1 MSKPAWEYLTTHLP
15 EIRRATFPDPS
26 SKTGTRPIGEPG
38 LALLVYLSGQTNPQG
53 EFFMTAKVM
62 QEECDI
68 ATLRQVERLL
78 AGFIHLGWITPTG
91 KFNEYMGRGR
101 PTPIY
106 VLTLFPQY
114 ARLFAQTLHESD
126 EIASLGTVE
135 ELSKANRQKDYKN
148 FRQIEPEPEPDSE
161 PEPRSVVSE
170 SARQEKAGIFADEV
184 LTICIELEK
193 EDMALRG
200 EPILPGLVKR
210 WKAEYP
216 SLIADAIGKG
226 HNDTAENVAEY
237 CHNVRTE
244 ARTGRPATGAY
255 RNYLPRPA
263 QATNAPKRLCGRCG
277 NKNRDIPGH
286 VGRSTQYDLDP
297 VTGSYV
303 YTTCKQC
310 NGTGYK
316 ELEPSPADD
325 YFPTDEPA
333 DDYFHDEPTH
343 EPTQERVSTDQDAY
357 TYIPTPGG
365 SADPQSGARNIR
377 DIEKGLLLRLTKPI
391 KPLPD

>member
-15 EIRRATFPDPS
+15 EIRQAVLPNTG
-26 SKTGTRPIGEPG
+26 SKIGEPG
-38 LALLVYLSGQTNPQG
+38 LALLLYLSGQTNPQG
-53 EFFMTAKVM
+53 EFFMTAKTM
-62 QEECDI
+62 QEETGL
-68 ATLRQVERLL
+68 ATLRQVEKLL
-78 AGFIHLGWITPTG
+78 AGFVALGWITPTG
-91 KFNEYMGRGR
+91 ETNRYMNRGR
-101 PTPIY
+101 PTPVY

-114 ARLFAQTLHESD
+114 ARLFAQTLNKSE
-126 EIASLGTVE
+126 EIPSGGTVE

-148 FRQIEPEPEPDSE
+148 FRQIEPEPEPEPDSE

-184 LTICIELEK
+184 LTICIELET

-263 QATNAPKRLCGRCG
+263 QVTNAPKRLCGRCG

-343 EPTQERVSTDQDAY
+343 EPTHERVSTDQDAY
-357 TYIPTPGG
+357 TYIHTPGG

>member
-15 EIRRATFPDPS
+15 EIRQAVLPNTG
-26 SKTGTRPIGEPG
+26 SKIGEPG
-38 LALLVYLSGQTNPQG
+38 LALLLYLSGQTNPQG
-53 EFFMTAKVM
+53 EFFMTAKTM
-62 QEECDI
+62 QEETGL
-68 ATLRQVERLL
+68 ATLRQVEKLL
-78 AGFIHLGWITPTG
+78 AGFVALGWITPTG
-91 KFNEYMGRGR
+91 ETNRYMNRGR
-101 PTPIY
+101 PTPVY

-114 ARLFAQTLHESD
+114 ARLFAQTLNKSE
-126 EIASLGTVE
+126 EIPSGGTVE

-148 FRQIEPEPEPDSE
+148 FRQIEPEPEPEPDSE

-184 LTICIELEK
+184 LTICIELET

-263 QATNAPKRLCGRCG
+263 QVTNAPKRLCGRCG
-277 NKNRDIPGH
+277 QKNRDIPGH

-343 EPTQERVSTDQDAY
+343 EPTHERVSTDQDAY
-357 TYIPTPGG
+357 TYIHTPGG